1 MKKESFLDYLIKNRW
16 VILCLIIVFILIRIG
31 VVRFLLEVLIT
42 VALIVGAVFIGKRI
56 QEDGDYISR
65 SFKRRKEEIKYTVR
79 DDDGE

>member
-56 QEDGDYISR
+56 QEDSDYISR

>member
-42 VALIVGAVFIGKRI
+42 VALIVLMCNIT
-56 QEDGDYISR
+56 DYIVKK
-65 SFKRRKEEIKYTVR
+65 FKKNK
-79 DDDGE
+79 